1 MLAVR
6 TMPGVHPRN
15 ELCFSLSSFVV
26 EDLQGTVENVKL
38 LHHKESGMRGLMM
51 VASMMSLMACGA
63 DESAPAPKEAKSTAA
78 VEKTPPAQNC
88 TYTLAEA
95 TPGWTAYKTT
105 DKAPVSG
112 TFTATTLSPTQAGPS
127 LAAAL
132 DGVSMTIDPA
142 SVSSG
147 NEGRDKTLQDKYFG
161 LFAPQ
166 AEFTVGVVSVKG
178 DDAGGTVDLN
188 IGMNGVSKTL
198 VFPYQ
203 VSPDGTLT
211 AKASLE
217 MLDFGL
223 QAAFDSI
230 HKVCEV
236 LHTGADG
243 VSKTWTD
250 VELSVTAKVT
260 KDCS

>member
-1 MLAVR
+1 MRTILMLICLAGFTGCTAEEPQAETKAVK
-6 TMPGVHPRN
+6 PPP
-15 ELCFSLSSFVV
+15 
-26 EDLQGTVENVKL
+26 
-38 LHHKESGMRGLMM
+38 
-51 VASMMSLMACGA
+51 VAEKA
-63 DESAPAPKEAKSTAA
+63 APAQT
-78 VEKTPPAQNC
+78 C

-95 TPGWTAYKTT
+95 KPGWTAYKTT
-105 DKAPVSG
+105 EKAPVSG
-112 TFTATTLSPTQAGPS
+112 TFTSATLSPTKAGPS
-127 LAAAL
+127 VAAAL
-132 DGVSMTIDPA
+132 DGVTMTIDPA

-166 AEFTVGVVSVKG
+166 TEFTVAVVAVNG

-198 VFPYQ
+198 SFPYQ

-211 AKASLE
+211 AKTSME
-217 MLDFGL
+217 MMDYGL

-230 HKVCEV
+230 HEACKI

-250 VELSVTAKVT
+250 VELSVTAKIT
-260 KDCS
+260 KSCT

>member
-1 MLAVR
+1 
-6 TMPGVHPRN
+6 
-15 ELCFSLSSFVV
+15 
-26 EDLQGTVENVKL
+26 
-38 LHHKESGMRGLMM
+38 MR
-51 VASMMSLMACGA
+51 SMMIWVVFNGLIGCGS
-63 DESAPAPKEAKSTAA
+63 DTPAPEAKVATVAPSAEKAA
-78 VEKTPPAQNC
+78 PVQNC
-88 TYTLAEA
+88 TYMLSEA
-95 TPGWTAYKTT
+95 KPGWTAYKTS

-112 TFTATTLSPTQAGPS
+112 TFTAATLSPTKAAPSVAG
-127 LAAAL
+127 AL

-166 AEFTVGVVSVKG
+166 TEFTVGVVAVKG
-178 DDAGGTVDLN
+178 DDTGGTVDLN

-198 VFPYQ
+198 SFPYQ

-211 AKASLE
+211 AKTSME
-217 MLDFGL
+217 MMDFGL

-230 HKVCEV
+230 HEACKI

-243 VSKTWTD
+243 VAKTWTD
-250 VELSVTAKVT
+250 IELSVTAKLT
-260 KDCS
+260 KSCT